1 MNDKVNKFKR
11 ALIIE
16 TAHKYFELYGYTGV
30 QVNKIAKELGMGVGT
45 IYSMFGSKEGLFQSW
60 VFSLFDKAYE
70 EIKTCFEF
78 EKNPLLKCVI
88 FAKFKLSY
96 YEKNKSILRDYMQ
109 NNPLFL
115 KNTARKKENPMKKI
129 YLLVADAIK
138 ELITQQNPD
147 EKENS
152 TKDYYLLA
160 YILDS
165 IVNSYIERFSEDENV
180 NYATKT
186 EDVIKMFLNTIG
198 AKELKYET

>member
-1 MNDKVNKFKR
+1 MNEKVNNFKKG
-11 ALIIE
+11 LIIE

-30 QVNKIAKELGMGVGT
+30 QINKIAKDLGMGVGT

-60 VFSLFDKAYE
+60 VFSLFEKAYAE
-70 EIKTCFEF
+70 VKAKFET
-78 EKNPLLKCVI
+78 ESNPISKCV
-88 FAKFKLSY
+88 FFVNFKLSY

-138 ELITQQNPD
+138 EIIDQTNQKTSEAD
-147 EKENS
+147 A
-152 TKDYYLLA
+152 KDYYLLA
-160 YILDS
+160 YVLDS
-165 IVNSYIERFSEDENV
+165 IINSYIERFSEDENV

-186 EDVIKMFLNTIG
+186 DEVIKMFLNTIG
-198 AKELKYET
+198 VKELKYE